1 MLEERAGIP
10 SKRVDERLRRLRRTE
25 AIREMLKESRVHA
38 SNLMAPVFVQDGER
52 VVEPIE
58 SMPGINRYSVDTL
71 LGYVGRL
78 IDAGDKVGLALRA
91 TRLQGRGGERRHTRA
106 TASFPRAIREL
117 KSHFDSLVVA
127 ADVCLCEYTSHG
139 HCGVLEDGS
148 VSNEK
153 TLPLLAKAALQY
165 ARAGADIVCPSA
177 MMDGQVLAIRKALD
191 ESSYE
196 ERLVMGYSAKYASS
210 FYGPFR
216 DAARSA
222 PAFGDR
228 RGYQM
233 NPANSREAMREID
246 SDIREGA
253 DIIMVKPA
261 LAYLDVIG
269 KARAKVRRPPGGLQ
283 RQRRVLDDQGGER
296 ERLARREGRGDGG
309 GDVDKEGGR
318 GHHNHLLRRAAR
330 GLAERGAV
338 SSEME
343 ESPTTQVES
352 QRARPAR
359 GS

>member
-1 MLEERAGIP
+1 MLEERAGHP
-10 SKRVDERLRRLRRTE
+10 SRRLDERLRRLRRTE
-25 AIREMLKESRVHA
+25 AIREMLKESRFHA
-38 SNLMAPVFVQDGER
+38 SNLMAPVFVKDGEG

-58 SMPGINRYSVDTL
+58 AMPGVNRYSVDKVSD
-71 LGYVGRL
+71 YVGRL
-78 IDAGDKVGLALRA
+78 ADEGVRSVLLFGIPDSKDESGTEAYSSDGVVSRA
-91 TRLQGRGGERRHTRA
+91 T
-106 TASFPRAIREL
+106 REL

-139 HCGVLEDGS
+139 HCGVLEEGG

-165 ARAGADIVCPSA
+165 AHAGADVVCPSA

-196 ERLVMGYSAKYASS
+196 DRLVMGYSAKYASS

-216 DAARSA
+216 EAAGSA

-228 RGYQM
+228 KGYQM

-261 LAYLDVIG
+261 LAYLDVIS
-269 KARAKVRRPPGGLQ
+269 KARSKYDIPLAAYSVSGEYSMIKAASAKGW
-283 RQRRVLDDQGGER
+283 LDEKNAAM
-296 ERLARREGRGDGG
+296 EVATSI
-309 GDVDKEGGR
+309 
-318 GHHNHLLRRAAR
+318 RRAGADIIITYFAEQ
-330 GLAERGAV
+330 LAAWLR
-338 SSEME
+338 E
-343 ESPTTQVES
+343 EQ
-352 QRARPAR
+352 
-359 GS
+359 